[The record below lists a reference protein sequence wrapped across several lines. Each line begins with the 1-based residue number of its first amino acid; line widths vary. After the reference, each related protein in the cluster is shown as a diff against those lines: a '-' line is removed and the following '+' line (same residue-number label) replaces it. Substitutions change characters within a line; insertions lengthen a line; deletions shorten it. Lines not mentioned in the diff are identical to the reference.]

1 MWTDVEIFNAKCG
14 DTCLIDIDIIL
25 NPHNRRTNS
34 VYAQIPSLIPNQWV
48 GNQNK
53 DNSEITLNGDGNFT
67 NEIFKSQQFIY
78 HNE

>member
-25 NPHNRRTNS
+25 NPHNRSTNS

-53 DNSEITLNGDGNFT
+53 DNSDKIMGMEESKVQRIHTMENPN
-67 NEIFKSQQFIY
+67 
-78 HNE
+78 